1 MYGYLAT
8 GITARDMDMENF
20 STEVIAISIIE
31 VAEVATPD
39 RISLCPLG
47 NGPFLGRIILF

>member
-8 GITARDMDMENF
+8 GITAWNMDVENF
-20 STEVIAISIIE
+20 STDVIAISIIE
-31 VAEVATPD
+31 VVEVATPD

-47 NGPFLGRIILF
+47 TGPFLGRIILF